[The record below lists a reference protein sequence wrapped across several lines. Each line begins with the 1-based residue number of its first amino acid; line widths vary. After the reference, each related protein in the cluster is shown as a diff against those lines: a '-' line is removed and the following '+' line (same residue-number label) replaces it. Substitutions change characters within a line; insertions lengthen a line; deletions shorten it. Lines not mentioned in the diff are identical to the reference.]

1 MLEVSVKLTGQ
12 LKGLVNR
19 GNVIVELDENE
30 LKTLFNVLIERFGRK
45 FRRALMGSNTN
56 DPKVYNIILVN
67 DVEIS
72 MLQDLETKL
81 HNNDLVTVIPITHG
95 G

>member
-1 MLEVSVKLTGQ
+1 MLEVSVKLIGQ
-12 LKGLVNR
+12 LKGLVNQ
-19 GNVIVELDENE
+19 GDVVVELDETS
-30 LKTLFNVLIERFGRK
+30 LKALFRVLIERFGRK
-45 FRRALMGSNTN
+45 FRRALIGSNTF

-81 HNNDLVTVIPITHG
+81 HNNDVVTIIPVTHG